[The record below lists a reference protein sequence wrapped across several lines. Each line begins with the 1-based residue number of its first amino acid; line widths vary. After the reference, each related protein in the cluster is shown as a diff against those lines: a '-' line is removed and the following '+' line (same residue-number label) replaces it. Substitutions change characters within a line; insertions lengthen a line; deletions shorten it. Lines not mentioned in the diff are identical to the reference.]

1 MADVLPALSAAREA
15 VREAR
20 AGRRDDDAEARRMQ
34 ETLRWRTGV
43 ERAVADLS
51 AALLESVP
59 VEDISYRVLEH
70 ARRLTGSAFGYVGY
84 IDPETGY
91 LVSSTL
97 TRDIWDACQVV
108 GKDVVFQ
115 EFGGL
120 WGWVLDHRTPL
131 LTNAPEDDARSTG
144 IPEGHLPI
152 HRFLSAPALID
163 GELVGQIALAN
174 PDRDYTAEDL
184 ALVQRLASLY
194 ALAVQRR
201 QMESRMAD
209 ALRALGESEARFR
222 SLFEA
227 MTEGFALHEIVFDAS
242 GAPVDYVILDV
253 NPAFERHTGLNAE
266 AVVGRNASE
275 VYETPTPPYLDVY
288 AEVVATGEPVG
299 FEIYYAP
306 MQRYFRISAFSPG
319 GSEFATVF
327 ADITKRRLAQQVLN
341 ERTEALARSNA
352 ELESFAYIASH
363 DLREPLRKVQAF
375 GDRLQTRYADV
386 LDDRGVDYLGRMQG
400 AARRMEALI
409 DDLLTYS
416 RVTTKAEPF
425 ETVDLN
431 AVVAEAIADLE
442 VRIEETGGQVEVGP
456 LPAVD
461 ADRVQMRRLMQNLI
475 GNALKFHKP
484 AVAPVVAVTGEV
496 VEVDAPP
503 GDAPSGPVARITVA
517 DNGIGFDL
525 KYADRIFAPFQRLHG
540 RSTYEGT
547 GMGLAICRKIA
558 TRHGGDVEVE
568 SRPGQG
574 ARFTVTLPVEQ
585 PEG

>member
-288 AEVVATGEPVG
+288 AEVVATGDPVG
-299 FEIYYAP
+299 FEIYHAP
-306 MQRYFRISAFSPG
+306 LQRYFRISAFSPG

-558 TRHGGDVEVE
+558 TRHGGGIEVE